1 MIAFLIPTSNC
12 IKRWKQAKKIC
23 SLTGNLKIDAS
34 EIFELESERKANWNQ
49 VQCLLFIFAPQY
61 LLSKLMFEWEICFS
75 LTQKAEERK
84 VKAPAEGVGL
94 NSSKAAAVFFWIY
107 ENRWSI
113 KIFKTWQRRE
123 FLFRGGPSKSPREQA
138 LINRSCKILRRKI
151 GVSNLRNELCKILL
165 HNSQRSTF
173 TGSNRNS
180 KWLIDISYGT
190 LRYARCHF
198 VSLHSRYYKKNLD
211 LFSLICILWYAKM
224 CFRNLLSIISVRQIF
239 M

>member
-94 NSSKAAAVFFWIY
+94 NSSKAAAVFFESMRIDDQLKY
-107 ENRWSI
+107 SKLDSDENFYFVEGHR
-113 KIFKTWQRRE
+113 
-123 FLFRGGPSKSPREQA
+123 SPLASR
-138 LINRSCKILRRKI
+138 
-151 GVSNLRNELCKILL
+151 
-165 HNSQRSTF
+165 H
-173 TGSNRNS
+173 
-180 KWLIDISYGT
+180 WLIAAVKSCAEKSGSVTWETSFVKYFCTILS
-190 LRYARCHF
+190 ARP
-198 VSLHSRYYKKNLD
+198 SPD
-211 LFSLICILWYAKM
+211 QIEA
-224 CFRNLLSIISVRQIF
+224 RND
-239 M
+239 